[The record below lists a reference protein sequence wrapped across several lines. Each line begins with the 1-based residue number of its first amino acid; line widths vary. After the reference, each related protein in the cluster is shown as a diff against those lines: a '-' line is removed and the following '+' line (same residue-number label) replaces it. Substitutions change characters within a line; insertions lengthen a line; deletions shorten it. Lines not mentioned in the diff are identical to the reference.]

1 MLELQ
6 QPEFGVNFSELS
18 FFIKPEM
25 KLVPSIDL
33 AGGGGGGAGIRVIRV
48 RVNRVKMAEKWG
60 AALYLYTKTRFRR
73 PTFHER
79 NLIH

>member
-33 AGGGGGGAGIRVIRV
+33 AGGGGGF
-48 RVNRVKMAEKWG
+48 E
-60 AALYLYTKTRFRR
+60 LFEFELT
-73 PTFHER
+73 E
-79 NLIH
+79 

>member
-18 FFIKPEM
+18 FFIKLEM

-33 AGGGGGGAGIRVIRV
+33 AGGGGGGGD
-48 RVNRVKMAEKWG
+48 
-60 AALYLYTKTRFRR
+60 
-73 PTFHER
+73 
-79 NLIH
+79 